1 MDLIVVDYL
10 RTHSFNQLEAD
21 HGVCVRFGVDGMK
34 ASLNYNMLTAKKGD
48 VISEQCRGVVVRARD
63 MKVTTNPSWKDEIV
77 GEVQVLAW
85 PMNRF
90 YNMGDIAAAFFCWDA
105 ADVKIFEKLDGTC
118 IIMYWDPAIE
128 KWCAGTRAV
137 CEADL
142 PIRKDDVNIGNATF
156 SDLFFKVLGKIP
168 EGLSKEHTYVFELTS
183 LYNQIVVR
191 YETPGVTLLA
201 IKETATGKEVSTDVA
216 FEWFEGSNATLPLT
230 WSINNLGALEAFVD
244 SANPAQLEGAVVL
257 DSSFNRIKVKN
268 KAWVLSSRAKD
279 LVTVSRRSALL
290 AIIKG
295 EIDDVIPLVSKEIAD
310 DLEDIQTKI
319 VSYARGI
326 DERYVSFKNEAGSD
340 RKTFAWLVMQGLDWH
355 PPYFKLW
362 EGKVSST
369 MEYLQD
375 LAENEKMGDNVL
387 DVLLTKSGA
396 ARSNIAI

>member
-1 MDLIVVDYL
+1 MAPIVVDYL
-10 RTHSFNQLEAD
+10 RTHTFNQLEVE
-21 HGVCVRFGVDGMK
+21 HGVNVRFGVDGLK
-34 ASLNYNMLTAKKGD
+34 ASLNYDMLEAKKGD
-48 VISEQCRGVVVRARD
+48 VVSEQCRGVVVRVRD
-63 MKVTTNPSWKDEIV
+63 LKIATNPSWKDEIV

-90 YNMGDIAAAFFCWDA
+90 YNMGDVAAANVDWNDSGLVVC
-105 ADVKIFEKLDGTC
+105 EKLDGTC

-156 SDLFFKVLGKIP
+156 SDLFFKVLGSVP
-168 EGLSKEHTYVFELTS
+168 SALSKEHTYVFELTS

-191 YETPGVTLLA
+191 YETPSVTLLA
-201 IKETATGKEVSTDVA
+201 VKETATGKEIDIDFVST
-216 FEWFEGSNATLPLT
+216 WFDNRVNLPMT
-230 WSINNLGALEAFVD
+230 WSINNPTALEAFVD

-257 DSSFNRIKVKN
+257 DSAFRRIKVKN

-295 EIDDVIPLVSKEIAD
+295 EIDDVIQLVSKEIAD

-319 VSYARGI
+319 VAYAHAV
-326 DERYVSFKNEAGSD
+326 DDRYRSFKDEAGAD
-340 RKTFAWLVMQGLDWH
+340 RKAFAWLVMQELDWH
-355 PPYFKLW
+355 PPYFKMW
-362 EGKVSST
+362 EGKAATT
-369 MEYLQD
+369 MQYLQD
-375 LAENEKMGDNVL
+375 LASNDKMGDNVL

-396 ARSNIAI
+396 ARSNITI